1 MRPQKRDELTA
12 IALVLPSFFLI
23 LIFVYGF
30 IAWTGYISLTDWRS
44 MIPSYNLV
52 GLRNYADL
60 FALPRF
66 QADIRNTVVFSL
78 LFLPGCTILGLA
90 LAMLIDTGIKRGGAF
105 FQNIYLFPLSLSFV
119 VTGTVWAWIF
129 NPTAGL
135 NVLLERI
142 GLGFLRSGWI
152 TDPKIA
158 LFSVAMAA
166 VWQMSGFAMASY
178 LAGLR
183 GIDNEL
189 REAAKVD
196 GASEWDTFRHI
207 ILPML
212 RPVTMSV
219 LVMLGHSSL
228 KIFDLIF
235 VMTNGG
241 PANATDVPG
250 VYMFVATFRQD
261 LFARGACIAMVM
273 LGMVA
278 LVIVPYLVRQMR
290 REVSV

>member
-1 MRPQKRDELTA
+1 MRSQKRDQLAA
-12 IALVLPSFFLI
+12 IALVLPSFLLI

-30 IAWTGYISLTDWRS
+30 IAWTGYVSLTNWRS
-44 MIPSYNLV
+44 MVPDYGIA
-52 GLRNYADL
+52 GWRNYREL

-66 QADIRNTVVFSL
+66 QADIRNTIVFTL
-78 LFLPGCTILGLA
+78 LFLPGCSILGLL
-90 LAMLIDTGIKRGGAF
+90 LATLIDSGLKRGGIIL
-105 FQNIYLFPLSLSFV
+105 QNIYLFPFSLSLV

-135 NVLLERI
+135 NVLLQGI

-152 TDPKIA
+152 TDPKVA
-158 LFSVAMAA
+158 LFSVVIAA
-166 VWQMSGFAMASY
+166 IWQMSGFAMASY

-183 GIDNEL
+183 GIPDDL
-189 REAAKVD
+189 REAARVD
-196 GASEWDTFRHI
+196 GANEWGIFRHVV
-207 ILPML
+207 LPML

-278 LVIVPYLVRQMR
+278 LIIVPYLVRQMR
-290 REVSV
+290 REVQL

>member
-1 MRPQKRDELTA
+1 MRARQRDQLVSM
-12 IALVLPSFFLI
+12 ALILPSFLLV

-30 IAWTGYISLTDWRS
+30 MTWTGYVSLTNWRT
-44 MIPSYNLV
+44 MVPSYKLV
-52 GLRNYADL
+52 GFVNYREL

-66 QADIRNTVVFSL
+66 QADIRNTIVFTA
-78 LFLPGCTILGLA
+78 LFLPGCALIGLLLA
-90 LAMLIDTGIKRGGAF
+90 LLIDRGARRGEAVF
-105 FQNIYLFPLSLSFV
+105 RSIYLLPMSISLV

-129 NPTAGL
+129 NPTTGL
-135 NVLLERI
+135 NVLLRSA
-142 GLGFLRSGWI
+142 GLGFLCSGWV
-152 TDPKIA
+152 TDPRVA
-158 LFSVAMAA
+158 LYSVVIAA

-183 GIDNEL
+183 GIPMDL
-189 REAAKVD
+189 YEAAKVD
-196 GASEWDTFRHI
+196 GASTWSIFRRI
-207 ILPML
+207 TLPLL

-219 LVMLGHSSL
+219 FVILGHISL

-250 VYMFVATFRQD
+250 VYMFMATFRQD
-261 LFARGACIAMVM
+261 LFARGACIALVM

-278 LVIVPYLVRQMR
+278 VVVLPYLVISYR
-290 REVSV
+290 REVQL